1 MSTRFIKSLYSK
13 KRKYIQKVSSKIVF
27 FSLLWKKQYIIE
39 YIKPLFLTYFLLK
52 GLYKKNTG

>member
-39 YIKPLFLTYFLLK
+39 YIKPLFFNLFSIK
-52 GLYKKNTG
+52 GII